1 MTNDIQVVEENYN
14 TYAGNQ
20 DKWTKNLIIAN
31 ISSSH
36 TFFLKIVSDFIY
48 SYICDFA
55 VIGEQRMTLN
65 NLITMETVTLEDLVS
80 LMTILSDK
88 GDLK

>member
-1 MTNDIQVVEENYN
+1 M
-14 TYAGNQ
+14 
-20 DKWTKNLIIAN
+20 DKKNLRIAN

-36 TFFLKIVSDFIY
+36 SAIPFFLKDSSDFIY
-48 SYICDFA
+48 YYICDFA

-80 LMTILSDK
+80 LMTIISDK